1 MIRENKIVP
10 AFLALQQIFISA
22 RWMVG
27 KSHDPESIYD
37 MLDGAEYLAGL
48 ASRAEDKTDDFENY
62 LKMLCERHSC
72 SQALSVFEKSE

>member
-1 MIRENKIVP
+1 MIRETKIVP

-27 KSHDPESIYD
+27 KNHDSKSTYD
-37 MLDGAEYLAGL
+37 LLDGAEYLADL
-48 ASRAEDKTDDFENY
+48 ASRTEDKTEEFEKY

-72 SQALSVFEKSE
+72 SHALSVFQGLT

>member
-1 MIRENKIVP
+1 
-10 AFLALQQIFISA
+10 
-22 RWMVG
+22 MVG